1 MTIPYNFC
9 TNYSHFYTLNTILN
23 KNCVPLLFSLIFFPS
38 PENGSSS
45 TMSGGSGGFNY
56 DVYAF
61 CSPPITS
68 NTDPLFLA
76 SLSPPVS
83 APPTLQ
89 SVSSVE
95 PVCKA
100 VQSSLNQAQSAR
112 AQTLPPSSPHTSFPI
127 DESQGSP
134 HGSISPIHAAQQMV
148 DLTCPVSL
156 AGEVPCCPLVMPL
169 SLDMGGS
176 QGGSPLTPLPLQDP
190 GSTKDPLSLSYASA
204 VQSERPQQ
212 PVVLHQPFSSVGGAK
227 VSSLPQSPAPSQH
240 VGGPG
245 ESDGEGRLGRGG
257 FVDSTIKTLDE
268 KLRNL
273 LYQEYAP
280 MYPSGSAAETP
291 GSGTE
296 YIQSPPGPDSA
307 TGGSGNSTPGPMEE
321 GRYRAGE
328 QLVCT
333 IHEGIINLISNF
345 EHDISLLFIQAIDLS
360 IYFIGG
366 FYCVAHFD
374 GI

>member
-1 MTIPYNFC
+1 MF
-9 TNYSHFYTLNTILN
+9 F
-23 KNCVPLLFSLIFFPS
+23 FFP
-38 PENGSSS
+38 PAEEGSSS
-45 TMSGGSGGFNY
+45 TMSGGSGGFTY
-56 DVYAF
+56 DVYGF
-61 CSPPITS
+61 CSPPIMS
-68 NTDPLFLA
+68 NTDPLLLA
-76 SLSPPVS
+76 TLSPPVS

-95 PVCKA
+95 PA
-100 VQSSLNQAQSAR
+100 GSSVQPSVHQAQPAR
-112 AQTLPPSSPHTSFPI
+112 AQTLPPSSPHTSFPV

-134 HGSISPIHAAQQMV
+134 LGSVSPTHTAQQIPEM
-148 DLTCPVSL
+148 TCSVSI
-156 AGEVPCCPLVMPL
+156 AEEVPCCPLVMPL
-169 SLDMGGS
+169 SLDVSGS
-176 QGGSPLTPLPLQDP
+176 QGGSPLTPLPLQEP
-190 GSTKDPLSLSYASA
+190 GSAKEPLSVSYPSA
-204 VQSERPQQ
+204 PRSERPQQ
-212 PVVLHQPFSSVGGAK
+212 PVVLHQPFSSVGGTK

-240 VGGPG
+240 TAGPG

-307 TGGSGNSTPGPMEE
+307 TGGSGNSTPGPMGE

-328 QLVCT
+328 QLVSATFKMQSVSFLT
-333 IHEGIINLISNF
+333 I
-345 EHDISLLFIQAIDLS
+345 
-360 IYFIGG
+360 
-366 FYCVAHFD
+366 
-374 GI
+374 

>member
-1 MTIPYNFC
+1 
-9 TNYSHFYTLNTILN
+9 
-23 KNCVPLLFSLIFFPS
+23 
-38 PENGSSS
+38 
-45 TMSGGSGGFNY
+45 MSGGSGGFSY
-56 DVYAF
+56 DVYGF
-61 CSPPITS
+61 CSPPIMS
-68 NTDPLFLA
+68 NIDPLLLA

-95 PVCKA
+95 PGGSL
-100 VQSSLNQAQSAR
+100 VQPSVHQAQPR
-112 AQTLPPSSPHTSFPI
+112 AQTLPQTSPHTSFPV
-127 DESQGSP
+127 DESQKSP
-134 HGSISPIHAAQQMV
+134 QTSNSPTHAAQQMPDMIYPGSIV
-148 DLTCPVSL
+148 E
-156 AGEVPCCPLVMPL
+156 EVPCCPLVMPL
-169 SLDMGGS
+169 SLDVSGPQS
-176 QGGSPLTPLPLQDP
+176 GSPLTPLPLLDP
-190 GSTKDPLSLSYASA
+190 GSAKEPLSVSYTSA
-204 VQSERPQQ
+204 ARSERPQQ

-240 VGGPG
+240 GAGPS

-307 TGGSGNSTPGPMEE
+307 TGGSGNSTPGPMGE

-328 QLVCT
+328 QLVSVTLKTQTVCVRPFKN
-333 IHEGIINLISNF
+333 IN
-345 EHDISLLFIQAIDLS
+345 
-360 IYFIGG
+360 
-366 FYCVAHFD
+366 
-374 GI
+374 